1 MENLPPAQH
10 TSRVKSW
17 TDLFRNAFTAF
28 NEDKAL
34 RLSAAL
40 AYYSLFSIAPLLVIA
55 IAIAG
60 LFLGDKAASGEIY
73 GAVKGYVGEQAAASV
88 QSMVESA
95 AKPKTGALATVLGGA
110 TLLLGA
116 AGILGQLKDALNT
129 IWEVE
134 VVKGVGF
141 GYQIR
146 AKFLN
151 FGMVLVIGLLLLI
164 SLTLST
170 SLASLNQSMQHM
182 LTLPTWVWTIVASV
196 VSAGVSTA
204 LFAMLFK
211 ILPDARIR
219 WGEVWLGAAI
229 TAILFEIGKTALG
242 WYLGRESTAS
252 AYGAA
257 GSVVLLILWV
267 YYATC
272 ILLYGAE
279 FTQVHAASTG
289 RQIEPSAH
297 ARMVQGAGV
306 PPGALPQPPPTAIS
320 AEATPEEYVPGET
333 PPHQPNPLFAHRL
346 FEPILKY
353 LEGRGVLLSIEA
365 KEALVQAAG
374 LLILAAVCCVTLF
387 VAWTLLAIALV
398 GLLMNHFD
406 WHWLKAVSVTGVVH
420 LLVTV
425 GAGLLIWRRATHGAW
440 FAETFNE
447 LKKDR
452 VWLRGH

>member
-1 MENLPPAQH
+1 M
-10 TSRVKSW
+10 SRAKSW
-17 TDLFRNAFTAF
+17 LGLFRGAFTDF
-28 NEDKAL
+28 MDDKAL

-73 GAVKGYVGEQAAASV
+73 GAVKGYVGEQAAAGV

-95 AKPKTGALATVLGGA
+95 AKPRAGVMATVIGGV

-116 AGILGQLKDALNT
+116 AAILGQLKDALNT

-134 VVKGVGF
+134 VVKGAGI

-146 AKFLN
+146 TKFLN
-151 FGMVLVIGLLLLI
+151 FGMVLVIGLLLLV
-164 SLTLST
+164 SLMLST
-170 SLASLNQSMQHM
+170 SLAALNQSMQHV
-182 LTLPTWVWTIVASV
+182 LTLPAWIWSIVASV
-196 VSAGVSTA
+196 VSAAVSTT

-219 WGEVWLGAAI
+219 WRDVWLGAAV
-229 TAILFEIGKTALG
+229 TAVLFEIGKTALG
-242 WYLGRESTAS
+242 WYLGRESTAN

-289 RQIEPSAH
+289 RQIEPAAH
-297 ARMVQGAGV
+297 ARLVAGAVAGTSA
-306 PPGALPQPPPTAIS
+306 GAIPEPQQHAIT

-333 PPHQPNPLFAHRL
+333 PPISPNPIFAHRL

-353 LEGRGVLLSIEA
+353 LEGRGVLISIEA
-365 KEALVQAAG
+365 KEALVQASG

-406 WHWLKAVSVTGVVH
+406 WHWLKAVSVTGAVH

-425 GAGLLIWRRATHGAW
+425 GAGLLIWWRATHGAW

-452 VWLRGH
+452 IWLRGH

>member
-1 MENLPPAQH
+1 MENLPPTRH
-10 TSRVKSW
+10 SSRTKSW
-17 TDLFRNAFTAF
+17 LGLFRGAFTAF

-40 AYYSLFSIAPLLVIA
+40 AYYSLFSIAPLLVIS
-55 IAIAG
+55 IAMAG
-60 LFLGDKAASGEIY
+60 MFLGDKAASGEVY

-95 AKPKTGALATVLGGA
+95 AKPKTGAMATVLGGV

-129 IWEVE
+129 IWGVE
-134 VVKGVGF
+134 VVKGAGIGF
-141 GYQIR
+141 QVR
-146 AKFLN
+146 TKFLN

-164 SLTLST
+164 SLILST
-170 SLASLNQSMQHM
+170 SLAALNQNMQHV
-182 LTLPTWVWTIVASV
+182 LALPAWVWSIVASV
-196 VSAGVSTA
+196 VSAAVSAT
-204 LFAMLFK
+204 LFALLFK
-211 ILPDARIR
+211 FLPDARIR
-219 WGEVWLGAAI
+219 WREVWLGAAI

-242 WYLGRESTAS
+242 WYLGRESTAN

-279 FTQVHAASTG
+279 FTQVHATSTG
-289 RQIEPSAH
+289 REIEPAAH
-297 ARMVQGAGV
+297 ARLMERAGA
-306 PPGALPQPPPTAIS
+306 ATLPQRSPPAIT

-333 PPHQPNPLFAHRL
+333 PPLQPNPLFAHRL

-353 LEGRGVLLSIEA
+353 LEGRGVLISIEA

-374 LLILAAVCCVTLF
+374 LLILAAICCVTLF
-387 VAWTLLAIALV
+387 VAWTLLAVALV
-398 GLLMNHFD
+398 GLLMHHFD
-406 WHWLKAVSVTGVVH
+406 WHWLKAVSVTGGIHV
-420 LLVTV
+420 LVTV
-425 GAGLLIWRRATHGAW
+425 AAGVLIWRRAAHGAW

-452 VWLRGH
+452 IWLRGH